1 MIFLSFFLSFHSEI
15 FLTHFIY
22 FISPAEEEERQV
34 ADQFAACMAR
44 CVPQDAEPAVNA
56 CERRCGTGRNAG
68 ACMAGC
74 VPKNVTEKLA
84 ACDRQCEPPK
94 SREEIEGEF

>member
-1 MIFLSFFLSFHSEI
+1 
-15 FLTHFIY
+15 
-22 FISPAEEEERQV
+22 
-34 ADQFAACMAR
+34 
-44 CVPQDAEPAVNA
+44 
-56 CERRCGTGRNAG
+56 
-68 ACMAGC
+68 MAGC